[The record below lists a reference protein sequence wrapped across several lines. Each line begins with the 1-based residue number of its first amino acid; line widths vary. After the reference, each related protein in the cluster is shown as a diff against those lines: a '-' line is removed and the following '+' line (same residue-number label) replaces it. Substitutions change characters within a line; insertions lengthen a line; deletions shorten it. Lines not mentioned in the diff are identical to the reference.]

1 MAYLVIIMAD
11 SKRYYFTLNPQKP
24 REKIIK
30 DFIEGHIEP
39 KATIKEILY
48 KVAIGEYS
56 INGETISNKQV
67 IASEP
72 KVSNKVSNQENKDN
86 QEISISSDVEI
97 DEISSSEF
105 EQLSSFLK

>member
-1 MAYLVIIMAD
+1 MAD

-72 KVSNKVSNQENKDN
+72 KVSNQENKDN

>member
-1 MAYLVIIMAD
+1 MAD

-72 KVSNKVSNQENKDN
+72 KVSNQENKDN

-105 EQLSSFLK
+105 EQLSSFLKQLMEGEVI

>member
-1 MAYLVIIMAD
+1 MAD
-11 SKRYYFTLNPQKP
+11 SRRYYFTLNPQKP

-39 KATIKEILY
+39 KATIKDILY

-56 INGETISNKQV
+56 INNGETISKQV
-67 IASEP
+67 NISEP
-72 KVSNKVSNQENKDN
+72 KVSNQENEKN
-86 QEISISSDVEI
+86 QEISISSDVEV
-97 DEISSSEF
+97 DEISSNEF